1 MSAVEAVKVF
11 FDQWITVFNAGDTK
25 ARLKLLHFPHLRIM
39 PNGRIRIE
47 DESQAKQLFLI
58 GRQML
63 VDEAW
68 NYSVIDEMKVIH
80 HSEDKI
86 HVTNR
91 FTRYNTDGSK
101 YLVGHALWILI
112 KVDGLWKRCCV
123 SNIDIHRFD
132 MSTEEFQQQMGE
144 RERRL
149 HGE

>member
-11 FDQWITVFNAGDTK
+11 IDQWITVFNAGDTK

-86 HVTNR
+86 HVTNAR
-91 FTRYNTDGSK
+91 ARNKSY
-101 YLVGHALWILI
+101 
-112 KVDGLWKRCCV
+112 C
-123 SNIDIHRFD
+123 
-132 MSTEEFQQQMGE
+132 
-144 RERRL
+144 
-149 HGE
+149 